1 MIKFDAN
8 KLSVEIVQLKMV
20 TTALGGSISI
30 VDEDKSTD
38 KQEVLKRVSVPLAV
52 TRHFIEQ
59 TKKVTRYLKPVY
71 TAVVRYGNHVVA
83 LERHPLAGLG
93 ELETEGLYGK
103 RRWMPEC
110 ETNLETLIKPMI
122 ASSGHKWY
130 FDGRYVYSFSGSSVE
145 RAVGEGEHLTRDGQF
160 RKVAAVAIDL
170 QHLSDKNAIAPT
182 SRTCMAFV
190 SSTGELAVSPPIWK
204 NISDI
209 GSSKMKK
216 ATSSDDDDGDD
227 DDDVEVTVNN
237 LYTFDTIN
245 DTFAVNLNF
254 ALKAGN
260 ELGQTFGYEHVEPLQ
275 LARLMIE
282 LHTTNLPNV
291 PKQIKATYDIGL
303 PFTHV
308 LAWLIGLSR
317 NANTL
322 DTFMTMRS
330 LMKYLTKKGIFKA
343 DKFNVER
350 VFKAGQDVND
360 VPQLSMEDLIKLND
374 QPKFSFSDV
383 LEKVN
388 STSKSKRKGGVY
400 TVGTIVNEDE

>member
-8 KLSVEIVQLKMV
+8 KLSVEIVRLKMV
-20 TTALGGSISI
+20 TTALGGSITI

-38 KQEVLKRVSVPLAV
+38 TLEVLKRISVPLAV

-83 LERHPLAGLG
+83 MERHPLAGLG
-93 ELETEGLYGK
+93 ELETEGLHGK
-103 RRWMPEC
+103 RRWMPDC
-110 ETNLETLIKPMI
+110 EANLETLIKPTI

-130 FDGRYVYSFSGSSVE
+130 FDGRYVYTFSGSSVE

-160 RKVAAVAIDL
+160 RKVAVVAIDL
-170 QHLSDKNAIAPT
+170 QSLSDKNNIAPT
-182 SRTCMAFV
+182 PRTCMAFV
-190 SSTGELAVSPPIWK
+190 STTGELAVSPPIWK

-216 ATSSDDDDGDD
+216 NASKPDD
-227 DDDVEVTVNN
+227 DDDDDDSVEITVNN

-245 DTFAVNLNF
+245 EMFAVNLNF
-254 ALKAGN
+254 ALKAGS
-260 ELGQTFGYEHVEPLQ
+260 EIGKTFGYEQVEPLQ

-291 PKQIKATYDIGL
+291 PKQVKATYDIGL

-308 LAWLIGLSR
+308 LAWLIGMSR
-317 NANTL
+317 QANTL
-322 DTFMTMRS
+322 ETYMMMRS
-330 LMKYLTKKGIFKA
+330 LMKYLTKKGIYKA
-343 DKFNVER
+343 NQFNAEH
-350 VFKAGQDVND
+350 VFKAGQNVTDVI
-360 VPQLSMEDLIKLND
+360 QLSMEDLSKMKDL
-374 QPKFSFSDV
+374 PTFSFSDV
-383 LEKVN
+383 LEQVKAG
-388 STSKSKRKGGVY
+388 TKRKSGIY

>member
-1 MIKFDAN
+1 MIKFDAS
-8 KLSVEIVQLKMV
+8 KLSVEIVRLKMV

-38 KQEVLKRVSVPLAV
+38 ALEVLKRISVPLAV

-110 ETNLETLIKPMI
+110 ESNLETLIKPMI
-122 ASSGHKWY
+122 ASSGHNWY

-145 RAVGEGEHLTRDGQF
+145 RAVGEGDHLTHDGQF
-160 RKVAAVAIDL
+160 RKVAVVAIDL
-170 QHLSDKNAIAPT
+170 QHVSDKTNIAPST
-182 SRTCMAFV
+182 RTCMAFV
-190 SSTGELAVSPPIWK
+190 SSTGEMAVSPPIWK

-216 ATSSDDDDGDD
+216 GKEQANDDDDD

-245 DTFAVNLNF
+245 DMFAVNLNF
-254 ALKAGN
+254 ALKAGR
-260 ELGQTFGYEHVEPLQ
+260 EIGQTFGYENVEPLQ

-291 PKQIKATYDIGL
+291 PKQVKATYDIGL

-308 LAWLIGLSR
+308 LAWLIGMSR
-317 NANTL
+317 QANTL
-322 DTFMTMRS
+322 ETFVMMRS

-343 DKFNVER
+343 DKFNADR
-350 VFKAGQDVND
+350 VFKAGQNVND
-360 VPQLSMEDLIKLND
+360 VPQLSMEDLTD
-374 QPKFSFSDV
+374 ESARPVFSDV
-383 LEKVN
+383 LEQVRAG
-388 STSKSKRKGGVY
+388 SKRKSGIY
-400 TVGTIVNEDE
+400 TVGTIVNEDDE